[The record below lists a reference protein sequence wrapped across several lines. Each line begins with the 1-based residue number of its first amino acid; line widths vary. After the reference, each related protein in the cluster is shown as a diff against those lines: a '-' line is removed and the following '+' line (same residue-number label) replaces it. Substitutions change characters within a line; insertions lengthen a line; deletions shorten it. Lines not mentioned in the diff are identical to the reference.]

1 MARRFDAAETLVEQP
16 KALPA
21 AGTRVRSAVQVSP
34 GHPGTPAGSAPPHHL
49 GLGEH
54 LTSAI
59 GRAPSRTATQ
69 RAAVAVAV
77 CNAVLR
83 RPSDPEVVG
92 CAYRRIFRRASDQ

>member
-54 LTSAI
+54 LTSAT

-77 CNAVLR
+77 CNAGPKTGPLMGAR
-83 RPSDPEVVG
+83 QRPAALCAVG
-92 CAYRRIFRRASDQ
+92 LG